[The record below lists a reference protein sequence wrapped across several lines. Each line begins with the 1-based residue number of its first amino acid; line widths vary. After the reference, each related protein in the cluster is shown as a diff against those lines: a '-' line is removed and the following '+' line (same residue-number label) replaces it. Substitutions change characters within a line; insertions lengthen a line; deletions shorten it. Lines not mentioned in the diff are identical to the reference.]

1 LLHLEEFV
9 PKGGWPKSPDSRKA
23 TAFPALSPNL
33 RSEVASASPW
43 LWSSPSNGAEKNALW
58 RRRTSFPHV
67 LRQAAPPRPR
77 LGLWRQAGLSRLPD
91 SQGLLLP
98 VRWRETRTARL
109 ARRQPPVHQAVRL
122 LRAPAPPR
130 KHGQGSSRGPV
141 PRWAE
146 REGAR

>member
-1 LLHLEEFV
+1 SAEF
-9 PKGGWPKSPDSRKA
+9 
-23 TAFPALSPNL
+23 
-33 RSEVASASPW
+33 
-43 LWSSPSNGAEKNALW
+43 SSPPRWLCPPPPEGAEKPVLW
-58 RRRTSFPHV
+58 RLRTSFPPL